1 MKKVLVH
8 LSMLSLLAFLL
19 VPLVGC
25 KHEENTEVEEQPATS
40 TEAPAAMGTEPMAT
54 GSSMGTMGTE
64 STGAMGTDSTGST
77 GAMGGTTGT
86 TGGAMGTQGT
96 EPPPAQ

>member
-8 LSMLSLLAFLL
+8 LSMLCLLAFLL

-40 TEAPAAMGTEPMAT
+40 TEVPAASTEPAMGQPTGGAMGTE
-54 GSSMGTMGTE
+54 GSMGTTGG
-64 STGAMGTDSTGST
+64 GAMGTEGS
-77 GAMGGTTGT
+77 GSMGGT

-96 EPPPAQ
+96 EPPPAH

>member
-25 KHEENTEVEEQPATS
+25 KHEDNTEVEEPPAAS
-40 TEAPAAMGTEPMAT
+40 TEAPAASTEPMAT
-54 GSSMGTMGTE
+54 GA
-64 STGAMGTDSTGST
+64 AMGTDSTAPMGTDSGSMAPPAGGST
-77 GAMGGTTGT
+77 
-86 TGGAMGTQGT
+86 GAMGTQGT
-96 EPPPAQ
+96 EPPPSK

>member
-8 LSMLSLLAFLL
+8 LSMLCLLAFLL
-19 VPLVGC
+19 MPLVGC

-40 TEAPAAMGTEPMAT
+40 TEAPAATGGGAMGTESSAMGT
-54 GSSMGTMGTE
+54 GSSMGTESTMGTE
-64 STGAMGTDSTGST
+64 GGSMG
-77 GAMGGTTGT
+77 

-96 EPPPAQ
+96 EPPPAK

>member
-25 KHEENTEVEEQPATS
+25 KHEDNTEVEEPPAAS
-40 TEAPAAMGTEPMAT
+40 TEAPAPAAMGTEPMGT
-54 GSSMGTMGTE
+54 GS
-64 STGAMGTDSTGST
+64 AMGTDSTAPMGTDSGSMAPPA
-77 GAMGGTTGT
+77 GGGT
-86 TGGAMGTQGT
+86 GAMGTQGT
-96 EPPPAQ
+96 EPPPSK